1 MSECLLS
8 NFEINDDYVGY
19 GGDNDDKEKG
29 GICTDWNKRNWKPL
43 NCSWTEEWIRVM
55 QQQDEWAMTT
65 GINLNEVHKK
75 IEWKK
80 STYKKIQAYY
90 HV

>member
-29 GICTDWNKRNWKPL
+29 GSCTD
-43 NCSWTEEWIRVM
+43 
-55 QQQDEWAMTT
+55 
-65 GINLNEVHKK
+65 
-75 IEWKK
+75 
-80 STYKKIQAYY
+80 
-90 HV
+90 